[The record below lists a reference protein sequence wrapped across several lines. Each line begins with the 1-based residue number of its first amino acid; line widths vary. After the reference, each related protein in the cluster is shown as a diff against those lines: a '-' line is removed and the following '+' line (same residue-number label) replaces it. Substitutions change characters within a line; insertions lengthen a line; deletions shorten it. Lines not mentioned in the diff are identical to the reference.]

1 MLNENYTQAF
11 LERMYKVMEEK
22 NITEEELFSQANFSK
37 REQTMIK
44 NGNFGRMEFF
54 KVSRIAYILNVPMD
68 YLTGHIDEINE
79 KPLEMLY
86 RQLYFCI
93 MQSHK
98 DKDCPIDYG
107 QVMKK
112 IFNDI
117 DNSNFSKEEMDEFL
131 SQIKEIKNRININ
144 DENNN
149 QLSQNENQ

>member
-1 MLNENYTQAF
+1 MLNENYTQIF
-11 LERMYKVMEEK
+11 LDRMYKVMKEK

-86 RQLYFCI
+86 RQLHFCI

-98 DKDCPIDYG
+98 DCSIDFE

-131 SQIKEIKNRININ
+131 SQVEEIRNRINLN
-144 DENNN
+144 EENN
-149 QLSQNENQ
+149 QLTQEENQ